1 MKVDRILLGWLL
13 LLLFFSFFISLR
25 IDLIRERKDKI
36 SYPSRQLPS
45 LTRNNLPSLTAK
57 SYLVMDADSGLVLA
71 EKNPHL
77 RLNPASITKMVT
89 AISSLES
96 FPLDEVITIKKE
108 YPVGKNMELQ
118 PGEKMTIENLIYGLI
133 VHSAN
138 DAAFVLAGQ
147 TQSKIDDFVNRMN
160 NFVKQLGLNDTNFEN
175 FDGEDDK
182 NHYSTAYDLAHIAR
196 FALKN
201 KVFYQSIRRQEMT
214 VTNVS
219 GEIEHHLETTNELLG
234 QLPEV
239 KGIKT
244 GWTPEAGECFIGL
257 IELGGKEFITVIL
270 GSEDRFGETKKLITW
285 LKGSLEI

>member
-1 MKVDRILLGWLL
+1 MKVKRILFGWLL
-13 LLLFFSFFISLR
+13 LLIVFFFFASLR
-25 IDLIRERKDKI
+25 LDISRRRRASINYQSRE
-36 SYPSRQLPS
+36 YPDIADTRFPE
-45 LTRNNLPSLTAK
+45 LTSK
-57 SYLVMDADSGLVLA
+57 SYLVMESGSGTVLA

-77 RLNPASITKMVT
+77 KLNPASITKMVT
-89 AISSLES
+89 AISALES
-96 FPLDEVITIKKE
+96 FPLDEVITIQEE

-147 TQSKIDDFVNRMN
+147 TQTKIEAFVVRMN

-196 FALKN
+196 FALEN

-214 VTNVS
+214 VTDVS
-219 GEIEHHLETTNELLG
+219 GEIEHNLETTNELLG

-257 IELGGKEFITVIL
+257 IELDGKEFITVIL
-270 GSEDRFGETKKLITW
+270 GSEDRFGETKQLINW
-285 LKGSLEI
+285 LKASL